1 MTAPRAMDEDLAL
14 SWSGHRLTD
23 GRSQIQFLR
32 WLPVG
37 LAFGVTIVVLWFWS
51 SRASALTASALHRS
65 AAARLDGNP
74 AGQPLA
80 SGVSSLGLPSQA
92 SFPESDVFA
101 PEVQAWSPDILVWS
115 EQFSLPPAL
124 VATVMQ
130 IESCGNPGA
139 RSGSGALGLF
149 QVMPFHFSAE
159 DDPLS
164 PPVNAQRGLAYLRR
178 ALDLANGR
186 VALALAGYNGGHRT
200 IFISENE
207 WPDETRRYV
216 YWGSGIYEDA
226 INGLTSSPRLAEWMK
241 AGGAS
246 LCSLAAQS
254 HLATGL

>member
-1 MTAPRAMDEDLAL
+1 VTAPRAMDEDLAL

-37 LAFGVTIVVLWFWS
+37 LAFGFAILVLWFWS
-51 SRASALTASALHRS
+51 SRASALTADALQRLAVLRPDERS
-65 AAARLDGNP
+65 GGEAP
-74 AGQPLA
+74 
-80 SGVSSLGLPSQA
+80 SGDLSLMGAPSRA
-92 SFPESDVFA
+92 SFPDGDVFA
-101 PEVQAWSPDILVWS
+101 PEVQAWWPDILGWS
-115 EQFSLPPAL
+115 EQYSLPPAL

-130 IESCGNPGA
+130 IESCGDPGA
-139 RSGSGALGLF
+139 RSRSGALGLF

-178 ALDLANGR
+178 ALDLANGK

-200 IFISENE
+200 IFMSETD

-226 INGLTSSPRLAEWMK
+226 MSGLASSPRLEAWMS
-241 AGGAS
+241 AGGVS
-246 LCSLAAQS
+246 LCSQAAQS
-254 HLATGL
+254 RLAAGS